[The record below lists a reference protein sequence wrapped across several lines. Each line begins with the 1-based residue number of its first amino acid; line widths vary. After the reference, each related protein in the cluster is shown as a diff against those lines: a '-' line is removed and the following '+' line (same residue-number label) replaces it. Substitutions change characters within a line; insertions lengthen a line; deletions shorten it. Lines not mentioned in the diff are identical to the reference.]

1 MSVIRLAYE
10 HNKLVSLKGAH
21 FKPIKT
27 PFGLAIAPHGGGSVV
42 LESSITPSV
51 LQSMCI
57 CDTLP
62 VLYERMYVTVGEGN
76 YQIIAPALVDPTK
89 QSNGYL
95 FPRFEIEVARQIAE
109 HLNQFAD
116 ESALENQDGFELI
129 DHFGEE
135 PRVFVENETVIFK
148 RKPVTVNAL
157 LGTWHWTNIHKN
169 LVSKRAHE
177 TGFHLVIR

>member
-1 MSVIRLAYE
+1 MSVIKLAYE
-10 HNKLVSLKGAH
+10 QQKLVSLKGAH

-42 LESSITPSV
+42 LESSIAPSV
-51 LQSMCI
+51 LQTMCI
-57 CDTLP
+57 CDALP

-76 YQIIAPALVDPTK
+76 FQIVAPALVEPIK
-89 QSNGYL
+89 QSNGFL
-95 FPRFEIEVARQIAE
+95 FPKFELEVARQIAE

-116 ESALENQDGFELI
+116 GSAVETPKGFELI
-129 DHFGEE
+129 DHFSEE
-135 PRVFVENETVIFK
+135 PRVFVENEIVTFK

-177 TGFHLVIR
+177 AGFHLVIR